1 MTECMCA
8 GSVAGNALAE
18 RFTAAKRKIFDRIY
32 EKLNAEQRDAVYSVR
47 GPLLVLA
54 GAGSGKTT
62 VLTRRIAFIIRY
74 GNAYYADAPS
84 NLTEEYVSGLE
95 VIAGDASADTAALE
109 KAADSLAHER
119 CPEWAI
125 LAITFTNKAANEMKE
140 RLTALLCDAESTE
153 SEEAEES
160 VKRKTDV
167 WAGTFHS
174 VCLRILRK
182 YCIEA
187 GYSAGFT
194 IYDTDDTKKAVQ
206 ACMRELN
213 IDEKMLAPR
222 AVQNAISR
230 AKDQLITPEKY
241 ASEAGQ
247 DYTHDRVAK
256 IYELYQKRLREGNA
270 LDFDDI
276 IMQTVRLLT
285 EKGDIRE
292 YYQHKFKYVCVDEYQ
307 DTNCAQFELI
317 QLLSG
322 GYKNIMA
329 VGDDDQSI
337 YKFRGARI
345 ENILNFEK
353 VYSDAKVIR
362 LEQNYRSA
370 GNILDAANALISNN
384 IGRMGKTLRTD
395 RESGEKITLKRL
407 ENQNEEARYIIN
419 RIAELSLREKRK
431 FSDFAIL
438 YRVNAQSNSLENVFA
453 RSGIPY
459 RILGGMRFFE
469 RKEVKDILAYLC
481 VINNPAD
488 NLRLKR
494 IINEPKRKI
503 GETTVATVEKL
514 AGEEG
519 CSMYEIMRNAD
530 KYTILAKT
538 APKLRDFVSII
549 DTLREIA
556 KTERLSVLVEN
567 TIDRSGYRNMI
578 LMMGESEIDRLENIQ
593 ELVSTAVDYEDRIAA
608 QNDGTVPTLTSFL
621 EEIALV
627 ADIDN
632 YDSSADAVS
641 LMTIHSAKGL
651 EFPVV
656 FLPGFEEGLFPGM
669 QSAVSDEELEEE
681 RRLAYV
687 ALTRAKDRIYI
698 SHVRERLIYGRTAH
712 NQLSRFA
719 KEIPEELVSS
729 ELIKMREEREMTSSR
744 PKKKPIVISD
754 ELKKK
759 SSAGSNASRGERF
772 AAGDEVEHASFGHG
786 RIISVTPI
794 ASDSLY
800 EVMFDSCGTK
810 KLMGAYARL
819 KKIDS

>member
-1 MTECMCA
+1 MCSEFGA
-8 GSVAGNALAE
+8 ANALAE

-32 EKLNAEQRDAVYSVR
+32 GRLNKEQRDAVYHVR

-84 NLTEEYVSGLE
+84 DLTDEYVSELE
-95 VIAGDASADTAALE
+95 AIAADGDADICSLE
-109 KAADSLAHER
+109 KAADGLARER

-125 LAITFTNKAANEMKE
+125 LAITFTNKAANEMKN
-140 RLTALLCDAESTE
+140 RLTALLSDPEDAENTE
-153 SEEAEES
+153 AAENE
-160 VKRKTDV
+160 KRKTDV

-182 YCIEA
+182 YCTEA
-187 GYSAGFT
+187 GYSSGFT
-194 IYDTDDTKKAVQ
+194 IYDTDDTKKAIQ

-241 ASEAGQ
+241 ALEVGQ
-247 DYTHDRVAK
+247 DYTRDRISR
-256 IYELYQKRLREGNA
+256 IYGLYQKRLREGNA

-285 EKGDIRE
+285 ENDDIRE
-292 YYQHKFKYVCVDEYQ
+292 YYQHRFRYVCVDEYQ
-307 DTNCAQFELI
+307 DTNGAQFELI

-322 GYKNIMA
+322 GYRNIMA

-337 YKFRGARI
+337 YKFRGAQI
-345 ENILNFEK
+345 GNILNFEK
-353 VYSDAKVIR
+353 VYKDAAVIR
-362 LEQNYRSA
+362 LEQNYRSV

-384 IGRMGKTLRTD
+384 VGRMGKTLRTE

-431 FSDFAIL
+431 FSDFAVL

-503 GETTVATVEKL
+503 GETTVAAVEKL
-514 AGEEG
+514 AQAEG
-519 CSMYEIMRNAD
+519 CSMYEIMRNAH
-530 KYTILAKT
+530 KYTALAKT
-538 APKLRDFVSII
+538 AQKLSDFAVII

-556 KTERLSVLVEN
+556 RTERLSVLVEN
-567 TIDRSGYRNMI
+567 TIDRSGYRSMI

-593 ELVSTAVDYEDRIAA
+593 ELVSTAVDYEERIAA
-608 QNDGTVPTLTSFL
+608 QDDGTEPTLTAFL

-632 YDSSADAVS
+632 YDARADAVS

-669 QSAVSDEELEEE
+669 QAMVSDEELEEE

-687 ALTRAKDRIYI
+687 ALTRAKDRVYI

-719 KEIPEELVSS
+719 KEIPEELISS
-729 ELIKMREEREMTSSR
+729 EILQRQEGHETVPPR
-744 PKKKPIVISD
+744 PRKKPVVISN
-754 ELKKK
+754 ELKKRK
-759 SSAGSNASRGERF
+759 PSVSYASHGEHF
-772 AAGDEVEHASFGHG
+772 EPGDEVEHASFGRG
-786 RIISVTPI
+786 RILSVTPI
-794 ASDSLY
+794 ATDSLY
-800 EVMFDSCGTK
+800 EVIFDDFGTK

-819 KKIDS
+819 KRIEG

>member
-1 MTECMCA
+1 MTEHIC
-8 GSVAGNALAE
+8 GSSVAGNALAE

-84 NLTEEYVSGLE
+84 SLTEEYVSGLE
-95 VIAGDASADTAALE
+95 AIACDPSADTSALE
-109 KAADSLAHER
+109 KTADSLAHER

-153 SEEAEES
+153 SEEKEES

-182 YCIEA
+182 YCTEA
-187 GYSAGFT
+187 GYSSDFT
-194 IYDTDDTKKAVQ
+194 IYDTDDTKKAIQ

-247 DYTHDRVAK
+247 DFTLDRIAK
-256 IYELYQKRLREGNA
+256 IYELYQRRLREGNA
-270 LDFDDI
+270 FDFDDI
-276 IMQTVRLLT
+276 IMQTVLLLT
-285 EKGDIRE
+285 ENGDIRE
-292 YYQHKFKYVCVDEYQ
+292 YYQHRFKYVCVDEYQ
-307 DTNCAQFELI
+307 DTNGAQFELI

-395 RESGEKITLKRL
+395 RENGEKITLKRL

-419 RIAELSLREKRK
+419 RIAELSLREKRR

-503 GETTVATVEKL
+503 GETTVAAVEKL

-519 CSMYEIMRNAD
+519 CSMYDIMRNAD

-538 APKLRDFVSII
+538 ASKLRDFVSII

-608 QNDGTVPTLTSFL
+608 QNDGTVPTLTAFL

-698 SHVRERLIYGRTAH
+698 SHVRERLIYGRTTH

-729 ELIKMREEREMTSSR
+729 ELIKLREEREMASAR
-744 PKKKPIVISD
+744 PKKKPIVISN

-759 SSAGSNASRGERF
+759 NQAGSYTSRGEHF
-772 AAGDEVEHASFGHG
+772 TAGDEVEHASFGHG
-786 RIISVTPI
+786 RILSVTPI

-800 EVMFDSCGTK
+800 EVIFDNCGTK